1 VLYSHSRLETFET
14 CRLKFKYQYVEK
26 PDVPKRDSVEAYL
39 GTRVHETLEALYK
52 NLLMSKRWTREEF
65 LSHYEDVWQRY
76 LSGSL
81 YIVNRVYS
89 LEDYFRQGYEALEKY
104 WDRYHPFESEKT
116 IALERRVIINLDKEG
131 RYRLQGYIDRLSK
144 SPDGVWQI
152 RDYKTKRRLAT
163 QVEADADRQLALY
176 HLGVRALWP
185 EAADAELIWHYL
197 LFDEEIKSVR
207 KHTDLEKVRDD
218 TIGLIQVV
226 EKAIEEDDFPYT
238 ESALCDWCD
247 FFDIC
252 PAKRHLSKIRQ
263 LPPQEFKKDDGVR
276 LVDRLAA
283 LRRQKS
289 SVEEQIEAVH
299 ELILAFA
306 EQFGVDKVYGSR
318 HRASIN
324 ERTTLK
330 VPESKDR
337 AKRRQLEEL
346 LKTCGMWEEVSN
358 LYGPRVVKLYESGRL
373 PEEIQTAIGQ
383 FLSPASYRS
392 IRLGATRDYDENF
405 ENH

>member
-1 VLYSHSRLETFET
+1 
-14 CRLKFKYQYVEK
+14 
-26 PDVPKRDSVEAYL
+26 
-39 GTRVHETLEALYK
+39 
-52 NLLMSKRWTREEF
+52 MSKRWTREEF

-346 LKTCGMWEEVSN
+346 LRTCGMWEEVSN
-358 LYGPRVVKLYESGRL
+358 PYGPREVKLYESGRL